1 MFVTLV
7 FASTPRKIWTSA
19 RSSRRSFGEH
29 HRLICEPA
37 GLAATVWRAAVE
49 FQFYL
54 VAPFVFMFVGR
65 NGLKYLLGTALLFWL
80 LRMIVLLP
88 PTTKLE
94 LYQISYF
101 TIVGRINQFLAGIG
115 LAYAFHTGI
124 LKLREHRGRAAFGLA
139 ICSFLFW
146 RQ

>member
-1 MFVTLV
+1 MDLGKIIAPFILLANTT
-7 FASTPRKIWTSA
+7 ASFSD
-19 RSSRRSFGEH
+19 
-29 HRLICEPA
+29 PA
-37 GLAATVWRAAVE
+37 GLAGTVWTAAVE

-88 PTTKLE
+88 HGDEPLE
-94 LYQISYF
+94 LYKISYF

-115 LAYAFHTGI
+115 LAYAFHIGI
-124 LKLREHRGRAAFGLA
+124 FKLKEHRRTRRFRIGNLQFSCFGWL
-139 ICSFLFW
+139 
-146 RQ
+146 